1 MKSSE
6 HDYLIHAMGLGGR
19 ARAVVAVTTDAVEE
33 LRRLHDPSP
42 EVTAAIGRLA
52 TGALLLASTLEKMT
66 RREPLLSVE
75 VDGGGPAGR
84 LIATA
89 SPAGWVR
96 AMVSN
101 PLATADRRSDG
112 KLDVSGVVGKHG
124 QLVVTR
130 DPGVGEPYRGVVN
143 LVSGEL
149 AKDLAFYLS
158 ESEQSPAAVVL
169 GVKCVREG
177 RVASAGGLLVQ
188 LLPGVSDDEALALTD
203 CIRSL
208 GAVSSRLAEGQ
219 GPRQWLAQIFPEG
232 CAIVGEVPARFY
244 CGCSMERVERALKLL
259 GTDEIRAVLAGGDGG
274 SSDVVCGFCKMAYT
288 LHPNRLRALITE
300 VESESSEFGIRNA
313 ELPTS
318 LL

>member
-1 MKSSE
+1 
-6 HDYLIHAMGLGGR
+6 MGLGGR
-19 ARAVVAVTTDAVEE
+19 ARAVVAVTTNAVEE

-42 EVTAAIGRLA
+42 EVTAAVGRLA
-52 TGALLLASTLEKMT
+52 TGSLLLASTLEKLT
-66 RREPLLSVE
+66 GREPLLTVE

-84 LIATA
+84 LVATA

-96 AMVSN
+96 AMVAN
-101 PLATADRRSDG
+101 PLATSDRRIDG
-112 KLDVSGVVGKHG
+112 KLDVSGVVGTDG

-130 DPGVGEPYRGVVN
+130 DPGIGEPYRGVVN

-188 LLPGVSDDEALALTD
+188 LLPGVSDEEALALTD

-208 GAVSSRLAEGQ
+208 GAVSSRLAEGR
-219 GPRQWLAQIFPEG
+219 GPREWLAQVFPDG
-232 CAIVGEVPARFY
+232 CAILGEVPARFF

-259 GTDEIRAVLAGGDGG
+259 GSDEIRAVLDGG
-274 SSDVVCGFCKMAYT
+274 HGEGSDVVCGFCRMAYT
-288 LHPNRLRALITE
+288 LNPTRLRALITE
-300 VESESSEFGIRNA
+300 VETENLELGIRN
-313 ELPTS
+313 
-318 LL
+318 

>member
-1 MKSSE
+1 V
-6 HDYLIHAMGLGGR
+6 IHAVGLGGR

-52 TGALLLASTLEKMT
+52 TGSLLLASTLEKLT
-66 RREPLLSVE
+66 GREPLLTVE

-84 LIATA
+84 LVATA

-96 AMVSN
+96 AMVAN
-101 PLATADRRSDG
+101 PLATSDRRVDG
-112 KLDVSGVVGKHG
+112 KLDVSGVVGADG

-130 DPGVGEPYRGVVN
+130 DPGIGEPYRGVVN

-149 AKDLAFYLS
+149 AKDLALYLS

-169 GVKCVREG
+169 GVKCIREG

-188 LLPGVSDDEALALTD
+188 LLPGVSDEEALALTD

-208 GAVSSRLAEGQ
+208 GAVSSRLAGGQ
-219 GPRQWLAQIFPEG
+219 GPREWLAQIFPGG
-232 CAIVGEVPARFY
+232 CAILGEVPARFF

-259 GTDEIRAVLAGGDGG
+259 GSDEIRAVLDGG
-274 SSDVVCGFCKMAYT
+274 RGEASDVVCGFCKMAYT
-288 LHPNRLRALITE
+288 LHPARLRALITE
-300 VESESSEFGIRNA
+300 VESESTELGMRN
-313 ELPTS
+313 
-318 LL
+318 

>member
-1 MKSSE
+1 
-6 HDYLIHAMGLGGR
+6 MGLGGR

-52 TGALLLASTLEKMT
+52 TGALLLASTLEKLT
-66 RREPLLSVE
+66 GREPLLTVE

-84 LIATA
+84 LVATA

-96 AMVSN
+96 AMVAN
-101 PLATADRRSDG
+101 PLATSDRREDG
-112 KLDVSGVVGKHG
+112 KLNVSGVVGADG

-130 DPGVGEPYRGVVN
+130 DPGIGEPYRGVVN

-149 AKDLAFYLS
+149 AKDLAYYLS

-188 LLPGVSDDEALALTD
+188 LLPGVSDEEALALTD

-208 GAVSSRLAEGQ
+208 GAVSSRLTEGQ
-219 GPRQWLAQIFPEG
+219 GPREWLAQIFPDG
-232 CAIVGEVPARFY
+232 CSILGEVPARFF

-259 GTDEIRAVLAGGDGG
+259 GSDEIRAVLDGGDGDG
-274 SSDVVCGFCKMAYT
+274 SDVVCGFCKMAYT
-288 LHPNRLRALITE
+288 LHPARLRALITE
-300 VESESSEFGIRNA
+300 VESESMELGMRN
-313 ELPTS
+313 
-318 LL
+318 